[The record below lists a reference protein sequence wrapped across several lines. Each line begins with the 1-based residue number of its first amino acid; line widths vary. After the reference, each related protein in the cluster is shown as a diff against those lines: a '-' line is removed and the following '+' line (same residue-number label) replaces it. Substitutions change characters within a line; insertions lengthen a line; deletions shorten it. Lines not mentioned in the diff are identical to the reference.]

1 MLWLFV
7 SAKLLDT
14 WLHNDLFSFL
24 TSLEYK
30 YQKCLNEM
38 YSIFA
43 QFFFK
48 SKLKIFNRNT
58 KPLTMHVIS
67 PLVIIC
73 VQG

>member
-38 YSIFA
+38 YSIFV
-43 QFFFK
+43 QFFFTQNLR
-48 SKLKIFNRNT
+48 SLIEIQNHLQCMLFPR
-58 KPLTMHVIS
+58 
-67 PLVIIC
+67 
-73 VQG
+73 

>member
-43 QFFFK
+43 QFFFLIK
-48 SKLKIFNRNT
+48 T
-58 KPLTMHVIS
+58 KDL
-67 PLVIIC
+67 
-73 VQG
+73 